1 MEDGKCG
8 DRGNET
14 EELSGMRFLDLQ
26 PLTSLDNRFRFLAPL
41 L

>member
-14 EELSGMRFLDLQ
+14 EELGGMRFLYLQ
-26 PLTSLDNRFRFLAPL
+26 LLTSLDNRFRFLVPL